1 MQLLSVYFKQ
11 FLSTSVLNLGIS
23 TWYKVEF
30 SKADVITQIITIA
43 EPIIE
48 IFMRRNNVFSF
59 SSLPFFQT
67 LQYSAFFLSFFLS
80 QNYIISSRYTVK
92 GKEWILW
99 LLHFQVKYSTSDI
112 TSAFSIHKW
121 FKINPL
127 FNFS

>member
-121 FKINPL
+121 FEINPL